1 MGYLCQNDAP
11 IGNQKKMMD
20 FKLTSRKIKL
30 YIFIIISMMIVFF
43 LNYKIKTDIGYHAG
57 KDGGYFKR
65 LESVIVL
72 SVLFYIVISK
82 RLRILYGF
90 IGFVISILSSFLGL
104 LIGGILQAT
113 LFGDTIMHLIVFGIS
128 YLSFF
133 GIEKL
138 IEKKLANKL

>member
-1 MGYLCQNDAP
+1 
-11 IGNQKKMMD
+11 
-20 FKLTSRKIKL
+20 
-30 YIFIIISMMIVFF
+30 MMIVFF
-43 LNYKIKTDIGYHAG
+43 LNYKIKTDISYHAG

-72 SVLFYIVISK
+72 SVLFYIVVSK

-104 LIGGILQAT
+104 LIAGILPAT
-113 LFGDTIMHLIVFGIS
+113 LFGDTIMHIIVFGIS

-133 GIEKL
+133 GIERL
-138 IEKKLANKL
+138 IEKNIS

>member
-1 MGYLCQNDAP
+1 ME
-11 IGNQKKMMD
+11 
-20 FKLTSRKIKL
+20 FKLTIRKIKI

-43 LNYKIKTDIGYHAG
+43 LNYKIKTDISYHAG

-104 LIGGILQAT
+104 LIGGILAAT
-113 LFGDTIMHLIVFGIS
+113 LFG
-128 YLSFF
+128 
-133 GIEKL
+133 
-138 IEKKLANKL
+138 

>member
-1 MGYLCQNDAP
+1 ML
-11 IGNQKKMMD
+11 
-20 FKLTSRKIKL
+20 
-30 YIFIIISMMIVFF
+30 IVFF
-43 LNYKIKTDIGYHAG
+43 LNYKIKTDISYHAG

-72 SVLFYIVISK
+72 SVLFYFVISK
-82 RLRILYGF
+82 RLHLLYGF
-90 IGFVISILSSFLGL
+90 IGFIISIFSSFLGL

-133 GIEKL
+133 GIEIL
-138 IEKKLANKL
+138 IEKNIS